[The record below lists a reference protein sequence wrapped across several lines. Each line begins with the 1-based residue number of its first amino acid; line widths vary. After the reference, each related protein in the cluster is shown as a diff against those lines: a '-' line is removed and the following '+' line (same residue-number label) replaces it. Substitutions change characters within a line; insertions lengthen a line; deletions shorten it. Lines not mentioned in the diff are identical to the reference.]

1 MIILVYFAVSCCKLQ
16 PEIANCATILK
27 EPFTIMVTHLS
38 ETAFKNMGLHP
49 KLIKALDGL
58 GYQFATPI
66 QAQAIPLLLD
76 SQDVAGQAQTGTGK
90 TNAFLLAVLNE
101 ILTLPEVENREVNE
115 PRAFII
121 APTRELVIQIYE
133 DAKKLAKFTDLKMCV
148 AFGGA
153 DYEKQR
159 SAIESGC
166 DVLIGTAG
174 RLIDYL
180 KQGVYSFYALDCVVL
195 DEADRM
201 FDLGFINDIRY
212 LFRKMPKPAERLNML
227 FSATLSNR
235 VKELAYEHMNSP
247 QHIHVEAEQVTADKV
262 RQLLYYPSNN
272 EKLPLLLGLM
282 RQYQPK
288 KSMIFTN
295 TRRQAERVWLCL
307 KGNGISAG
315 LLTGDVQQK
324 KRIRLLEELK
334 QGKIEVL
341 IATDVAARGLHING
355 VTHVFNYDLP
365 DDAEDYVH
373 RIGRTARAGEEGDA
387 ISFAGEDNAFNLP
400 AIEAYIEN
408 SIPTADVTPDL
419 LAELQPSAKP
429 DNPRSRQ
436 YNNRGR
442 GNKPRGRHSDN
453 RHQSSKHNH

>member
-1 MIILVYFAVSCCKLQ
+1 
-16 PEIANCATILK
+16 
-27 EPFTIMVTHLS
+27 MVTHLS

-49 KLIKALDGL
+49 KLLSALDSL
-58 GYQFATPI
+58 GYEYATPI
-66 QAQAIPLLLD
+66 QAEAIPLLLN

-90 TNAFLLAVLNE
+90 TNAFLLAILNE
-101 ILTLPEVENREVNE
+101 LLTLPEADNREVNE

-133 DAKKLAKFTDLKMCV
+133 DAKKLACHTDLKACV

-153 DYEKQR
+153 DYDKQR
-159 SAIESGC
+159 NAIESGC

-180 KQGVYSFYALDCVVL
+180 KQGVYNFYALDCVVL

-212 LFRKMPKPAERLNML
+212 LFRKMPKPSERLNML
-227 FSATLSNR
+227 FSATLSHR

-262 RQLLYYPSNN
+262 RQLLYYPANH
-272 EKLPLLLGLM
+272 EKLPLLIGLM
-282 RQYQPK
+282 LKLEPK

-295 TRRQAERVWLCL
+295 TRRQAEKVWLCL
-307 KGNGISAG
+307 KGNDIKAG

-334 QGKIEVL
+334 KGKIDVL

-355 VTHVFNYDLP
+355 VTHVFNYDVP

-373 RIGRTARAGEEGDA
+373 RIGRTARAGAEGDA

-400 AIEAYIEN
+400 AIEAYIES
-408 SIPTADVTPDL
+408 SIETGEVTPDL
-419 LAELQPSAKP
+419 LAEIKPSMKS
-429 DNPRSRQ
+429 DSSRSKQHSGRPRNS
-436 YNNRGR
+436 G
-442 GNKPRGRHSDN
+442 KPRGN
-453 RHQSSKHNH
+453 RPPNRKFQTKSQ

>member
-1 MIILVYFAVSCCKLQ
+1 ML
-16 PEIANCATILK
+16 
-27 EPFTIMVTHLS
+27 THLS
-38 ETAFKNMGLHP
+38 TTTFKNMGLHP
-49 KLIKALDGL
+49 KLLKALDSL
-58 GYQFATPI
+58 GYEFATPI
-66 QAQAIPLLLD
+66 QAQAIPLLLN

-101 ILTLPEVENREVNE
+101 LLTLPAVEDRQPNE

-133 DAKKLAKFTDLKMCV
+133 DAKTLSQFTDLKMCV

-159 SAIESGC
+159 HAIESGC

-180 KQGVYSFYALDCVVL
+180 KKDVYNFYSLDCVVL

-201 FDLGFINDIRY
+201 FDLGFIDDIRY
-212 LFRKMPKPAERLNML
+212 LFRKMPKPEERLNML

-235 VKELAYEHMNSP
+235 VKELAYEHMNAP
-247 QHIHVEAEQVTADKV
+247 EHIHVEAEQVTADRV
-262 RQLLYYPSNN
+262 RQQLYYPSNP
-272 EKLPLLLGLM
+272 EKLPLLVGLM
-282 RQYQPK
+282 QKLQPK
-288 KSMIFTN
+288 KSMVFVN

-307 KGNGISAG
+307 KGNGIKAG

-324 KRIRLLEELK
+324 KRMRLLDELK
-334 QGKIEVL
+334 EGKIEVL

-400 AIEAYIEN
+400 AIETYIES
-408 SIPTADVTPDL
+408 SIPTADVTSDL
-419 LAELQPSAKP
+419 LAELAASAPSENRGARQFGNRNSRPSANRSGGKP
-429 DNPRSRQ
+429 NRSR
-436 YNNRGR
+436 
-442 GNKPRGRHSDN
+442 
-453 RHQSSKHNH
+453 